1 MKVIYSESTNHLKIL
16 VSHSEKTEN
25 SRASKVQCNHNV
37 KYILTKFLI
46 TYILMGYN
54 LAVI

>member
-1 MKVIYSESTNHLKIL
+1 MKVIYLESTNHLKIL